1 MEIDT
6 ISGLEFPLFIEFAH
20 DQVDHDCCAHK
31 EKADIQKAVHK
42 RDIGDAGLDLTHH
55 ELVGNGGQN
64 SNE

>member
-1 MEIDT
+1 MEINP
-6 ISGLEFPLFIEFAH
+6 ISGLDFALFIEFAN
-20 DQVDHDCCAHK
+20 DQVDHDRCAHK
-31 EKADIQKAVHK
+31 EKAEIQKAVHK